1 MKSRIEVIRNIR
13 LGLKD
18 VKINK
23 SNKFEEGIMENSCWE
38 GYEPYGT
45 KILDGREVPNC
56 VPVEAK
62 KVKEGFPI
70 PSPSGNEDKDTYVS
84 RCISEI
90 SGEYEQDQA
99 VAICIGKW
107 EGK

>member
-23 SNKFEEGIMENSCWE
+23 SNKFQEGDMENPCWE

-70 PSPSGNEDKDTYVS
+70 PSPSGNEDKDTYMS
-84 RCISEI
+84 RCMSEI

-107 EGK
+107 EEK